1 VESTDP
7 LYILYTSGT
16 TGLPKGIVRDNGGHA
31 VALEWSMSNVYG
43 VRPGEV
49 FWAASDIGWVV
60 GHSYIVYGPLLHGST
75 TVLYEG
81 KPVGTPDAGAFWRV
95 IEDHGVSVM
104 FTAPTAIRAI
114 KGADPAGERIREH
127 DLHAFRTLF
136 LAGERTDPDT
146 LAWAQDNLGRPVVDH
161 WWQTESG
168 WPIAANCVGVE
179 QLPIKPGSPTKPVPG
194 YEVVVLDDDAREL
207 PAGAS
212 GAICVRL
219 PLPPGFAPTLWRGE
233 ERFVEAYLSRYPG
246 YYMTADAGYYDED
259 GYLYVMG
266 RTDDVI
272 NVAGHRLSTGQMEE
286 VIASHTDVA
295 ECAVIGAADP
305 LKGQIPIGFAVLK
318 AGVGRSDGGV
328 AAELVSLVRERIG
341 PVASLKTVAIVD
353 ALPKTRSGKILRATM
368 RHMVD
373 GEEWSVPPTIEDAT
387 VLDYY
392 GELLPRLANAPARL
406 GNGRAQ
412 LHRPHN
418 GRQVAA

>member
-1 VESTDP
+1 
-7 LYILYTSGT
+7 
-16 TGLPKGIVRDNGGHA
+16 
-31 VALEWSMSNVYG
+31 
-43 VRPGEV
+43 
-49 FWAASDIGWVV
+49 
-60 GHSYIVYGPLLHGST
+60 
-75 TVLYEG
+75 
-81 KPVGTPDAGAFWRV
+81 
-95 IEDHGVSVM
+95 M

-318 AGVGRSDGGV
+318 AGVGRSDDGV

-368 RHMVD
+368 RHMAD

-387 VLDYY
+387 VSTTTESCCR
-392 GELLPRLANAPARL
+392 GWQTPRLGSEMAGLSCTARITAGRLRRDDDSLMPESGRRHDRGRLPSGSSRRAGAGPRPGSASLPSVTAARRLSSGASGTMTRRTGPKRRRRIRDEGVRALAEHGGQPA
-406 GNGRAQ
+406 
-412 LHRPHN
+412 
-418 GRQVAA
+418 